1 LVNEEVERMKL
12 TSSLLKKNQMVLL
25 VALAI
30 LAIFFHYIDQ
40 TVMFWLTEGVLIAI
54 ALWVIFHP
62 KKRMI
67 N

>member
-1 LVNEEVERMKL
+1 MKL
-12 TSSLLKKNQMVLL
+12 PSSPLKKNQMVLL
-25 VALAI
+25 VAIAI
-30 LAIFFHYIDQ
+30 LAIFFHKNDQ
-40 TVMFWLTEGVLIAI
+40 IILFWLTEGVLIAI